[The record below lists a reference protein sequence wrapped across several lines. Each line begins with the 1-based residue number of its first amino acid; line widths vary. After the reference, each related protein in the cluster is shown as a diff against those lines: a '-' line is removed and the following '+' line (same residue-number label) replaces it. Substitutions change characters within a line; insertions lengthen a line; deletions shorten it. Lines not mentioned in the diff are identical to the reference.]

1 MSAHRSEL
9 RILDRRAR
17 NAHRRKMNPARI
29 ENRATMEQVA
39 SVLCELRDLLDDY
52 APAWYSAE
60 QHSRVESAIQRLS
73 RR

>member
-17 NAHRRKMNPARI
+17 NAHRRKMKPARM
-29 ENRATMEQVA
+29 ESRATMKQVA
-39 SVLCELRDLLDDY
+39 NVLCEFRDLLDDY

-60 QHSRVESAIQRLS
+60 QHSRLESAIQMLS
-73 RR
+73 QR